1 MKMINAIIMYNPFV
15 LPPPLRDLL
24 LIGFFLALLAVGLA
38 LDYWRLWLVGAF
50 LVFMGW
56 ALIKVWKRR
65 RRR

>member
-1 MKMINAIIMYNPFV
+1 
-15 LPPPLRDLL
+15 
-24 LIGFFLALLAVGLA
+24 LAVGVA